1 MQTDSNLGTC
11 FARASHQSPTVIGYR
26 MIAAK
31 VLDLENYLAV
41 PAALAKIR
49 AHVNSR
55 LSERNI
61 VLNFLS

>member
-1 MQTDSNLGTC
+1 
-11 FARASHQSPTVIGYR
+11 

-41 PAALAKIR
+41 PAALAKIK
-49 AHVNSR
+49 AYVNSW